1 MLKPGERAFII
12 ESLSDFGWSPAQ
24 FESEVSNRF
33 IRYWFLRDGEKLQG
47 YVAGQVLF
55 GELEVLRVYI
65 HPHFRG
71 RRLGRVLLEKAL
83 EDVDSAFLEVR
94 SQHQVAIKLYQSVGF
109 ELISLRENY
118 YSHPVDD
125 AVNMVWRKEE

>member
-1 MLKPGERAFII
+1 MLKSGERAFII

-33 IRYWFLRDGEKLQG
+33 IRYWFLRDGEMLQG

-71 RRLGRVLLEKAL
+71 RRLGHILLEKAL

-94 SQHQVAIKLYQSVGF
+94 SQHKFAIKLYQSVGF
-109 ELISLRENY
+109 ELVSLRENY